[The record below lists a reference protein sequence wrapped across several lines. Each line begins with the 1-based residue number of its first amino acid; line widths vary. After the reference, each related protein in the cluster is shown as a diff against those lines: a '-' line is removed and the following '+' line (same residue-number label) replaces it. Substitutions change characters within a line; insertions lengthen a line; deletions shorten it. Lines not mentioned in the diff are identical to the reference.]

1 MNLELVELR
10 SKYTDEDMSIKRLKE
25 KRKLTI
31 DALRDRSI
39 NYLKAK
45 KLEIESTMEAAMRP
59 KGTLLKYKELIRVA
73 DRDEQTL
80 VNLEDQLRINDLEIS
95 KQKEPWQLITKP
107 TLLKYPVSPRKSNIA
122 LISLFIGLIS
132 GTIYK
137 IFKEKR
143 SDNIF
148 ELKDLVKIKSFKF
161 IEKISLDDTKLT
173 QDKFSF
179 LKQFINSQATD
190 YINLILIGGIQEE
203 EIKIFENNLLKQIDK
218 KFIITKNLED
228 IKDNSKLSTN
238 FILSYLSNISSSE
251 LNILKN
257 YEELMDINFQNLIL
271 LEK

>member
-1 MNLELVELR
+1 MGANNFFNSTKLDVNRLINSNNQINGNINSSFDVLDSPLAIQNINIENVRVKAANDLKKIELQLKKISELDDYKDLQYIGSTIPALVEAGLPQALQVIESQLVELR

-137 IFKEKR
+137 IFKEK
-143 SDNIF
+143 
-148 ELKDLVKIKSFKF
+148 DLI
-161 IEKISLDDTKLT
+161 IYL
-173 QDKFSF
+173 
-179 LKQFINSQATD
+179 
-190 YINLILIGGIQEE
+190 NLR
-203 EIKIFENNLLKQIDK
+203 
-218 KFIITKNLED
+218 T
-228 IKDNSKLSTN
+228 
-238 FILSYLSNISSSE
+238 
-251 LNILKN
+251 
-257 YEELMDINFQNLIL
+257 
-271 LEK
+271 